1 MNIQVN
7 LKDSLTKDCAML
19 EKQVASIQAEIA
31 HATISEKE
39 ICDRLRADG
48 KKALEDA
55 RRMWQ
60 SAENEELKKKGRE
73 LSLKLKKDAAK
84 AIECWLRQLMERN
97 KEDIERIEREAE
109 RKLEFYKL
117 ELYKRTNEEFR
128 KETNKIRDSE
138 RTRILN
144 LENDWIAKME
154 TARRE
159 REHELKKTRDEFEQ
173 RADILHRQFIADKQ
187 RIMDEHQATVAEAQ
201 IAVEMELE
209 RIRAHHEQ
217 EMADLEEEYRGKMAQ
232 QEKSSEE

>member
-7 LKDSLTKDCAML
+7 LKDSLTKDCEML
-19 EKQVASIQAEIA
+19 EKKVASIQAEIA

-39 ICDRLRADG
+39 ICDRLLADG
-48 KKALEDA
+48 KQAVEDA

-84 AIECWLRQLMERN
+84 A
-97 KEDIERIEREAE
+97 IERIEREAE

-154 TARRE
+154 IARRE
-159 REHELKKTRDEFEQ
+159 RDHELKKTREEFEQ
-173 RADILHRQFIADKQ
+173 RADILHRQLIADKQ
-187 RIMDEHQATVAEAQ
+187 RIMDEHQASVAEAQ